1 MCVYDSMYSYTSEI
15 YGGGGYWIA
24 VCRIAVPIFLMIS
37 GYFYNKESAIK
48 QIKKIGFLF
57 IEANLLYCVW
67 SCFYGVVSGVYPI
80 INGNSILRFMLL
92 NESPFAGHLWYLGA
106 IMYTQ
111 IFAYIMDQI
120 RMKKVLY
127 LTTPILLIIDIAFGK
142 YSLLLFGREF
152 DYVFIRNWIFVGIP
166 FYSIGL
172 LLREKGYR
180 IGSWGVPA
188 FILTTVLERYLL
200 VANGLNA
207 TRDQYISTIF
217 LSIAIFSVA
226 LEYRGAIN
234 ECVAK
239 VGREYST
246 WLYIVHPIF
255 ITCLTFVA
263 NKMGMY
269 HIWGYIG
276 SFVVFTVSFVF
287 VSVLTELSR
296 YFMKDRITDK

>member
-15 YGGGGYWIA
+15 YGGGYWIA

-37 GYFYNKESAIK
+37 GHFYNKESAIK
-48 QIKKIGFLF
+48 QIKKMFFLF

-80 INGNSILRFMLL
+80 INGNSILRFLLL
-92 NESPFAGHLWYLGA
+92 NESPFLGHLWYLGA
-106 IMYTQ
+106 ALYTQ
-111 IFAYIMDQI
+111 IFVYIIDKI

-127 LTTPILLIIDIAFGK
+127 LTIPILLVMDIAFGK

-166 FYSIGL
+166 FYTIGL
-172 LLREKGYR
+172 LLREKEYR
-180 IGSWGVPA
+180 IGSWGVPV
-188 FILTTVLERYLL
+188 FILTTVLERLLL

-207 TRDQYISTIF
+207 TRDQYISTTF
-217 LSIAIFSVA
+217 LSIAVFSVA
-226 LEYRGAIN
+226 LEYKGYVN
-234 ECVAK
+234 ERVAK
-239 VGREYST
+239 VGQEYST

-263 NKMGMY
+263 DRMGMHY
-269 HIWGYIG
+269 IWGYIG

-296 YFMKDRITDK
+296 DFVNDRMTGI